1 MARDLRFVDVFDF
14 KSFLTSR
21 QREGSRVRC
30 CILIPSVYWP
40 YIMKQH
46 RRAIAAFAGADV
58 PEMRRTA
65 GRDQARRGAARS
77 SQQSRIRFGWRVIQM
92 KIQWLM
98 RDIAVRT
105 LPLGHRSAAQKS
117 CPCLRAPTWTA
128 DRWPS
133 GRVLTAM
140 S

>member
-1 MARDLRFVDVFDF
+1 MARDRRFVDVFDF

-58 PEMRRTA
+58 PERRRTA
-65 GRDQARRGAARS
+65 GTDQARRGAAHS
-77 SQQSRIRFGWRVIQM
+77 SPQSRIGLGGRVIQM
-92 KIQWLM
+92 KIQWLTM
-98 RDIAVRT
+98 SVAVGT
-105 LPLGHRSAAQKS
+105 LPLGHPVRRPEILPLPERPK
-117 CPCLRAPTWTA
+117 A
-128 DRWPS
+128 D
-133 GRVLTAM
+133 G
-140 S
+140 